1 MTTKKHDPTKHKLTM
16 FFGAVAGLN
25 AVVVANGHS
34 LSDWCSVNKD
44 NANAENTI
52 SGDGEVTIEQ
62 SVDHRG
68 TATLKLMNN
77 SSARLKIDQ
86 ALNSL
91 NVAGANIEKIVYTD
105 LNTGYVKSID
115 DCFIEKDPETS
126 GSDKNGE
133 VTYTFKGSNYQSV
146 NPGAQIILNILTMLP
161 DLII

>member
-86 ALNSL
+86 ALADLKGSPM
-91 NVAGANIEKIVYTD
+91 EKIVYTD
-105 LNTGYVKSID
+105 LNTGYIKSID
-115 DCFIEKDPETS
+115 DCFLEKDPETS

-133 VTYTFKGSNYQSV
+133 VTYTFKGGNYQSI
-146 NPGAQIILNILTMLP
+146 NPNASIINNILKALP